1 MPKVQLES
9 AGCTSFLGRGGWAG
23 TCRPGEILKYGP
35 LRMHFQ
41 HSGAKI
47 TVFDPRSQTS
57 LNFGF
62 LLGDST

>member
-1 MPKVQLES
+1 MHE
-9 AGCTSFLGRGGWAG
+9 FLGGGGGPG
-23 TCRPGEILKYGP
+23 TCPPGEILKSGP
-35 LRMHFQ
+35 FRMHFQ

-47 TVFDPRSQTS
+47 RVFDPRSQTS